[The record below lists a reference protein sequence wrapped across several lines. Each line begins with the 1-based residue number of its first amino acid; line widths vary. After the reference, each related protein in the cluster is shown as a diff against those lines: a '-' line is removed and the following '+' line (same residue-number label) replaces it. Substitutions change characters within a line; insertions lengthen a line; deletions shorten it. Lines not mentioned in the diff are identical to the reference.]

1 MIVNLFLVFKLNILV
16 IYPLMSIRD
25 KERKDKERKKKKP
38 SSFSGLVVS
47 RAEKLKMEIYN

>member
-16 IYPLMSIRD
+16 IYPLVSIRD
-25 KERKDKERKKKKP
+25 EEKKKKNKT

-47 RAEKLKMEIYN
+47 RIEKLKMEIYN

>member
-16 IYPLMSIRD
+16 IYPLVSIRD
-25 KERKDKERKKKKP
+25 EEKKKNKT

-47 RAEKLKMEIYN
+47 RIEKLKMEIYN

>member
-25 KERKDKERKKKKP
+25 KERKDKERKKKNP
-38 SSFSGLVVS
+38 AASQD
-47 RAEKLKMEIYN
+47 